1 MKTLE
6 TGSEGFA
13 ERKTDASQID
23 GFAERKTDASR
34 IDGFAER
41 KTDASR
47 IDGFAERKPIILCA
61 DDFAVHAAASRG
73 IAQLAQQA
81 RLSATSVMVLS
92 PRWRLDV
99 VLLQELRGRI
109 DVGLHLDWTSE
120 FAVAAGHGASLNAAL
135 FKALLG
141 GFHVA
146 KARSVIERQLDA
158 FEAQWKAPPD
168 YVDGHQ
174 HVQQFD
180 GIRQALVQALSARY
194 GAQPPY
200 LRVSQAPRG
209 VAGLKGRIIS
219 AMGAHALREL
229 AAQAAIPC
237 AARLSG
243 IYDFSGDGARYA
255 ALMKQWLALA
265 AEGDIVMCHPAL
277 SAQAGDAIG
286 PARRWEYDYLSSP
299 EFAAALAQHQVQL
312 VRGAACFKRSVS
324 A

>member
-1 MKTLE
+1 MPSIGAQHAALPARPA
-6 TGSEGFA
+6 FA
-13 ERKTDASQID
+13 AS
-23 GFAERKTDASR
+23 G
-34 IDGFAER
+34 
-41 KTDASR
+41 
-47 IDGFAERKPIILCA
+47 RKPIVLCA

-81 RLSATSVMVLS
+81 RLSAASVMVLS
-92 PRWRLDV
+92 PRWHQDAA
-99 VLLQELRGRI
+99 LLQELRGRI

-120 FAVAAGHGASLNAAL
+120 FAVAAGHGGSLNAAL

-141 GFHVA
+141 GFPVA
-146 KARSVIERQLDA
+146 AARGVIERQLDA

-200 LRVSQAPRG
+200 LRVSQAPSAL
-209 VAGLKGRIIS
+209 AGLKGRIIG
-219 AMGAHALREL
+219 AMGASALRRL
-229 AAQAAIPC
+229 AAQASIPC
-237 AARLSG
+237 AAHLSG
-243 IYDFSGDGARYA
+243 IYDFRGGGARYA
-255 ALMKQWLALA
+255 ALMNQWLALA
-265 AEGDIVMCHPAL
+265 APGDIVMCHPAL

-286 PARRWEYDYLSSP
+286 QARRWEYDYLCSP
-299 EFAAALAQHQVQL
+299 EFADALLRHQVQL
-312 VRGAACFKRSVS
+312 VRGAAWFKRSVS